1 MHNQKGFTLVEMM
14 VTVIIIGVLAGI
26 IMPNLIRMQDR
37 AKEASLKANMH
48 TLQLAMEDFAVR
60 NEGFYPDT
68 DASTTPDGETVHD
81 ICPGKAYP
89 DNPFT
94 GVITLVSWD
103 ADPSRQGEIGIN
115 PANTGDYIIKGF
127 GKSAILALELTSGI

>member
-1 MHNQKGFTLVEMM
+1 MHNQKGFTLIEMI

-26 IMPNLIRMQDR
+26 IMPNLIRIQNR

-60 NEGFYPDT
+60 NGGFYPDT
-68 DASTTPDGETVHD
+68 DGSTTPGGETIRD
-81 ICPGKAYP
+81 ICPGQAYP
-89 DNPFT
+89 NNPFT

-103 ADPSRQGEIGIN
+103 ADPSGQGEIGIN
-115 PANTGDYIIKGF
+115 PANTGQYVIKGF
-127 GKSAILALELTSGI
+127 GKSAVLALELTSSI